1 MPRLVTAVA
10 ALALGVV
17 LAGSCG
23 GGGEPS
29 ELGIPPKV
37 CSTEAVPSSVGEE
50 MEPGS
55 DCVGCHAKGGAPQLL
70 IGGTVM
76 AALHDDT
83 NCRGVAGA
91 RVRITGAD
99 GQTLELTTN
108 ATGNFFV
115 LEGAGAPKL
124 VTPFTAEVEVGGK
137 VQKMLTAQA
146 NSNCMACHTA
156 KGAMLAIGRIV
167 PPAP

>member
-10 ALALGVV
+10 ALAA
-17 LAGSCG
+17 LAACG
-23 GGGEPS
+23 GGGTPS

-37 CSTEAVPSSVGEE
+37 CSTEAVAATVGEE

-55 DCVGCHAKGGAPQLL
+55 DCVGCHAKGGAPALL
-70 IGGTVM
+70 LGGTVM

-91 RVRITGAD
+91 TVRITGGD
-99 GQTLELTTN
+99 GQKVELTTN
-108 ATGNFFV
+108 TVGNFFV
-115 LEGAGAPKL
+115 LAGAGAPKL
-124 VTPFTAEVEVGGK
+124 VTPFAAEVEVGGK
-137 VQKMLTAQA
+137 TAKMLTAQS
-146 NSNCMACHTA
+146 NTNCMACHTA
-156 KGAMLAIGRIV
+156 PGAMLAIGRIV

>member
-10 ALALGVV
+10 AISLSAF

-23 GGGEPS
+23 GGGTPS
-29 ELGIPPKV
+29 ELGIPPTV
-37 CSTEAVPSSVGEE
+37 CSTEAVPAIVGEE

-55 DCVGCHAKGGAPQLL
+55 DCVGCHAKGGAPELL

-91 RVRITGAD
+91 KVRLTGAD
-99 GQTLELTTN
+99 GQKLELTTN

-115 LEGAGAPKL
+115 LKGEGTLA
-124 VTPFTAEVEVGGK
+124 TPFSAEVEVGGK

-146 NSNCMACHTA
+146 NTNCMVCHTA
-156 KGAMLAIGRIV
+156 PGSMLAIGRIV
-167 PPAP
+167 PPNP